1 MKIAKLNRS
10 KPHHM
15 FNRDRWTEIFETIGK
30 NKLRTF
36 LSGFTVS
43 LGIFIFI
50 ILFGLG
56 NGLKNTF
63 QEFFLDDASNA
74 IFLYPGKTSKP
85 YKGFKANRRIEFRN
99 DDLRDIKENF
109 SFYLEHLTPR
119 ITRNALTRHKNQSNN
134 YSTRG
139 VAPGHQFVEKTILMK
154 GRYIN
159 QSDISRKT
167 KVAVIGRMVAKDL
180 FKSEEAIGKYINL
193 GSSAFKVVGIFQDEG
208 GDNEERN
215 IYIPFTTRQLIEK
228 SNDKV
233 DQIIL
238 TYRKEL
244 GYLGA
249 MGLENGLK
257 KYFKEKKSVSPEDP
271 NGFYI
276 RNIAD
281 DLRETQQ
288 FAVVLQLIV
297 SFVGL
302 GTLIAGIIGISNIMV
317 FVVKERTK
325 ELGIRKALGATPNSV
340 IKMVLQESV
349 FITIISGYLG
359 LIFGVLVLE
368 NIGVKLDKYFI
379 KNPFIEISTALMA
392 TVVLII
398 FGAIA
403 GYIPAKRA
411 SSIKPIIALRDE

>member
-99 DDLRDIKENF
+99 NDLMDIKENF

-119 ITRNALTRHKNQSNN
+119 ITRNALTRYKNQSNN
-134 YSTRG
+134 YSTRA

-379 KNPFIEISTALMA
+379 KNPFIEISTALIA